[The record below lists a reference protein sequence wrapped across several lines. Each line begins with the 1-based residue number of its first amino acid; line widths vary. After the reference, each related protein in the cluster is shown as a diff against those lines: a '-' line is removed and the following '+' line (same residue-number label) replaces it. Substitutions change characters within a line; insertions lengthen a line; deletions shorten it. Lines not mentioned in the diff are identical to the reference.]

1 MSVTL
6 AEYTGGRHL
15 SFETVHRLEQDLT
28 EIGKEVHSQYQL
40 SFVPEQEKNAVY
52 HKLIVS
58 VRDRPAALVR
68 ARPGYW
74 SAVRGALK

>member
-1 MSVTL
+1 MSTTL

-40 SFVPEQEKNAVY
+40 SFAPEVEGTPVY
-52 HKLIVS
+52 HELVVKVKEHPHA
-58 VRDRPAALVR
+58 VVR

-74 SAVRGALK
+74 SGR